1 MNANV
6 PFEYTFLDKNIE
18 ALYEGEQ
25 RMSSIISLFAVLAIF
40 ISCLGLFGLVT
51 FMAQR
56 KVKEIGIR
64 KVLGASVFGIVSLL
78 SKEFVRLIIVA
89 FILAIPISYYFLNQ
103 WLNDFAYRIQIHWSV
118 FLFAGL
124 GMIVVALL
132 TVSVQSIKAAL
143 ANPVESLRSE

>member
-1 MNANV
+1 
-6 PFEYTFLDKNIE
+6 
-18 ALYEGEQ
+18 
-25 RMSSIISLFAVLAIF
+25 
-40 ISCLGLFGLVT
+40 
-51 FMAQR
+51 MAQR